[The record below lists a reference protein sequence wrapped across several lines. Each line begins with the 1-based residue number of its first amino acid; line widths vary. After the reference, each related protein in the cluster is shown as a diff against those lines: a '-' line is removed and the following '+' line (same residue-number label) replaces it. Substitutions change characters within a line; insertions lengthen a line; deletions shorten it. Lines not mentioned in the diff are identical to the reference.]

1 MAKPTSQSAAALAVL
16 MLAVAT
22 LTLAVAQAPPPPQR
36 SGQEIHLF
44 QVTVRQVDGAAED
57 DYNYC
62 YISMPFSDASL
73 SCFLSETSSYE
84 AAWEVMF
91 ETEPLRFSAY
101 LTNNQ
106 ARRLSRVKG
115 VLGVRQRDD
124 PVPRAKH

>member
-1 MAKPTSQSAAALAVL
+1 MAKPTSQSAAALAIL
-16 MLAVAT
+16 MLAVA
-22 LTLAVAQAPPPPQR
+22 TLAVAQAPPPPQR
-36 SGQEIHLF
+36 SGQERHLF
-44 QVTVRQVDGAAED
+44 QVTVREVDGAVED
-57 DYNYC
+57 DYNYN
-62 YISMPFSDASL
+62 L
-73 SCFLSETSSYE
+73 LGTVLGGYE
-84 AAWEVMF
+84 AARGVMF

>member
-57 DYNYC
+57 DYNYN
-62 YISMPFSDASL
+62 L
-73 SCFLSETSSYE
+73 LGTVLGSYE

-106 ARRLSRVKG
+106 ARRLSSE
-115 VLGVRQRDD
+115 
-124 PVPRAKH
+124 

>member
-1 MAKPTSQSAAALAVL
+1 MAKPTSQSVAAIAIL

-22 LTLAVAQAPPPPQR
+22 LAVPQAPPKR

-44 QVTVRQVDGAAED
+44 EVTVGLVDGADD
-57 DYNYC
+57 DYNYRLLAAVLG
-62 YISMPFSDASL
+62 SV
-73 SCFLSETSSYE
+73 E
-84 AAWEVMF
+84 AARSVTF
-91 ETEPLRFSAY
+91 ETYPGTFSAF

-124 PVPRAKH
+124 PVPTGGK